1 MQFISNVTNYR
12 YSGVLCIADLLNK
25 EQGKA
30 ESGLFILIFMWIEG
44 TILSFSASVIYIYNM
59 ITMFL

>member
-12 YSGVLCIADLLNK
+12 YSGVLCIADL

-44 TILSFSASVIYIYNM
+44 TILSFSASVIYIYNI